1 MEAGTLAE
9 KGYLTIEQ
17 YLELEQAS
25 DVKHEFHNGK
35 QVTMAGGNYL
45 HNKIKFEIA
54 MLLELF
60 FRSTG
65 KQFEILDSDMK
76 TRIEATNK
84 FCYSDVTVIA
94 LPPEFY
100 TTPAG
105 KLRRDIITNPLLVVE
120 VLSDD
125 TRSKD
130 KGEKFE
136 QYCTIPTFREY
147 LLVEPEQV
155 WAKTVY
161 LEDPAAGLMRVK
173 TETNLEASIFLQS
186 IGCELKLA
194 DIYKVLKSV
203 NS

>member
-1 MEAGTLAE
+1 MVQ
-9 KGYLTIEQ
+9 KGFKTIEQ
-17 YLELEQAS
+17 YLEMEQAS

-35 QVTMAGGNYL
+35 QIAMAGGNYL
-45 HNKIKFEIA
+45 HNRIKFEIA

-65 KQFEILDSDMK
+65 KQFEVLDSDMK
-76 TRIEATNK
+76 TRIEASNT
-84 FCYSDVTVIA
+84 FCYPDVTVIA

-100 TTPAG
+100 ATPAG

-173 TETNLEASIFLQS
+173 TETNRDASIFLQS
-186 IGCELKLA
+186 IDCELKLD
-194 DIYKVLKSV
+194 DIYKALKGV
-203 NS
+203 TP